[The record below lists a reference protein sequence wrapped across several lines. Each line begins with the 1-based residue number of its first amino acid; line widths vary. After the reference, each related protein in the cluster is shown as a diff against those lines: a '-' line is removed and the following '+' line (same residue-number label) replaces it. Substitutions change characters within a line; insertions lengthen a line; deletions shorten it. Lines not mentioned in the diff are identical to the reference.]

1 MNAKRL
7 ALVAALSMTVVAAAT
22 ASAPRAD
29 GEPVR
34 EELARQI
41 VSKWSG
47 HVREHYPVGPDAW
60 AVEMAPA
67 FADASLEELQ
77 AAAAATSFKD
87 MNRMLLGQEPRDA
100 TNALGDPDSDL
111 VFIPVTPCRLF
122 DTRLAG
128 GAIAAN
134 SVRNFDINVASS
146 FASQGGEGNDCG
158 VGSDGSFAAAVI
170 NLTVVTP
177 TIAGYI
183 TAYPLG
189 AAQPLAAT
197 VNYVAGD
204 IVGNEV
210 IVKLDQG
217 AAAAELSVYS
227 FAQTHLVGDIVGYFA
242 TPRATPIQCQ
252 EVSAATSSI
261 AAGATGTVSSPAC
274 AAGYTITGG
283 GCSSTTFDG
292 RVVTTRTF
300 LTGHFCAFRNEGGGT
315 MIGTAY
321 ANCCRVPGR

>member
-1 MNAKRL
+1 MTFQGL
-7 ALVAALSMTVVAAAT
+7 ALAAALSLSLPTAT
-22 ASAPRAD
+22 LASAPRAD

-41 VSKWSG
+41 VSKWSS

-77 AAAAATSFKD
+77 AAASATNFKD
-87 MNRMLLGQEPRDA
+87 MNRILLGQEPRDA
-100 TNALGDPDSDL
+100 TNALGDTAADL

-134 SVRNFDINVASS
+134 SVRAFDINVAGS
-146 FASQGGEGNDCG
+146 FAGQGGENNDCG
-158 VGSDGSFAAAVI
+158 VGTDGPFAAAVI

-177 TIAGYI
+177 STAGYI
-183 TAYPLG
+183 TAFPLG

-197 VNYVAGD
+197 VNYTAGA

-217 AAAAELSVYS
+217 PASAELNVYS

-242 TPRATPIQCQ
+242 APRATPIECVQLTNFNNNILPGGSVT
-252 EVSAATSSI
+252 VSTAACATGYTSTGGSCTSSSF
-261 AAGATGTVSSPAC
+261 G
-274 AAGYTITGG
+274 
-283 GCSSTTFDG
+283 G
-292 RVVTTRTF
+292 RVVSTRTSN
-300 LTGHFCAFRNEGGGT
+300 TGHFCAFQNEGDVT
-315 MIGTAY
+315 MTGTAY
-321 ANCCRVPGR
+321 ARCCRVPGR